1 MAQRLPSSGAS
12 PSRANGLASA
22 KSEITDTGYPIPLT
36 RKILPMKT
44 RIHAVAGAVGLLM
57 IFLFWTA
64 TVISELFGSYETIA
78 TVKGLILCG
87 MIILIPA
94 MAIAGGSGM
103 SLSAG
108 RSSKLVATK
117 KKRMPFI
124 AANGLLVLLPMAFF
138 LEARAAAG
146 TFDTVFYTLQGVEL
160 LAGATNFTLLALNA
174 RDGAKLTGR
183 THRPISAKLL
193 GRELVANNTLAIRLA
208 KPTGFSF
215 EAGQAVRLTIPNK
228 VSKEA
233 GGQSRILSIASA
245 PHEADLTFVTRVRES
260 GFKQALQSM
269 PDGAELEI
277 TGPFGSFIQEGR
289 ASRPTVFLA
298 GGIGITPF
306 LSMIRSAEHTNH
318 LSQTTLF
325 YSNRSP
331 ADSAM
336 LIELEALSTANPGFQ
351 LVATMTDCQD
361 GDGWTG
367 ETGYVDAGML
377 RRHLPDLKDPI
388 YYCVG
393 PGAFVAAMQRL
404 LASLGINSANIRT
417 EHFGGY

>member
-1 MAQRLPSSGAS
+1 
-12 PSRANGLASA
+12 
-22 KSEITDTGYPIPLT
+22 
-36 RKILPMKT
+36 MKT
-44 RIHAVAGAVGLLM
+44 RVHAIAGAIGLLM
-57 IFLFWTA
+57 IFVFWTS
-64 TVISELFGSYETIA
+64 TVLSELFGSYETIA
-78 TVKGLILCG
+78 TVKGLILYG
-87 MIILIPA
+87 MVILIPA

-108 RSSKLVATK
+108 RSNKLVATK

-183 THRPISAKLL
+183 TLRPISAKLL
-193 GRELVANNTLAIRLA
+193 GREMVANNTLAIRLA
-208 KPTGFSF
+208 KPAGFSF
-215 EAGQAVRLTIPNK
+215 EAGQAVRLTIPSK

-233 GGQSRILSIASA
+233 GGHSRILSIASA

-260 GFKQALQSM
+260 QFKQALLSM

-277 TGPFGSFIQEGR
+277 TGPFGSFIQEVG

-306 LSMIRSAEHTNH
+306 LSMIRSAEQTNQ

-336 LIELEALSTANPGFQ
+336 LTELEGLSTANPSFQ
-351 LVATMTDCQD
+351 LVATMTDCQN

-367 ETGYVDAGML
+367 ETGYVDSGML
-377 RRHLPDLKDPI
+377 RRHLPDLKEPT

-393 PGAFVAAMQRL
+393 PGGFVTAMQDL
-404 LASLGINSANIRT
+404 LASLGVDSANVRT
-417 EHFGGY
+417 EQFGGY